1 MGIKSFQGARQELKN
16 ELKAPILVSDYMTKK
31 LITFRPDQSIYEVME
46 LFAKHKISGGPV
58 VNDKNEL
65 VGIISEADCMKSISE
80 SRYFNMPILDKHV
93 EKYMTSTNTTTINT
107 IDHDVNIFD
116 AASYFYKANRRR
128 LPVLKNGKL
137 VGQISRKDIV
147 IAALKIQSNN
157 WK

>member
-16 ELKAPILVSDYMTKK
+16 EYKAPILVSDYMTKK
-31 LITFRPDQSIYEVME
+31 LITFHPEQSIYEVME
-46 LFAKHKISGGPV
+46 VFAKYKISGGPV

-80 SRYFNMPILDKHV
+80 SRYFNMPILEKHV
-93 EKYMTSTNTTTINT
+93 EKYMTDANHTINT
-107 IDHDVNIFD
+107 INHDVNIFD

-147 IAALKIQSNN
+147 VAALKLQSHS
-157 WK
+157 W